1 MFDGPLVSL
10 PWVHWPYYCIITPNI
25 TRVSP
30 PSGHKLNS
38 NPKGFLAMTSMT
50 VLAEYVQYCTST
62 SIAVEVEF
70 GQFLWCRSIKYKYCK
85 IQSNSLSWLFLSTH
99 PNQIQLWP
107 TLLFMNI
114 LRIVVFIH
122 ILLQLSSQPQLQCL
136 FCFTE
141 TTTGLSEVRLAW
153 ITTDNLIRK
162 YTKMEIMSLLP
173 LEMQYCFNK
182 I

>member
-25 TRVSP
+25 TRVSS

-99 PNQIQLWP
+99 PNKIQLWP
-107 TLLFMNI
+107 TLLFMGI

-122 ILLQLSSQPQLQCL
+122 IHVSPYYSYPANQNSNVCFVLQKLQLVCQKS
-136 FCFTE
+136 
-141 TTTGLSEVRLAW
+141 
-153 ITTDNLIRK
+153 D
-162 YTKMEIMSLLP
+162 
-173 LEMQYCFNK
+173 
-182 I
+182 